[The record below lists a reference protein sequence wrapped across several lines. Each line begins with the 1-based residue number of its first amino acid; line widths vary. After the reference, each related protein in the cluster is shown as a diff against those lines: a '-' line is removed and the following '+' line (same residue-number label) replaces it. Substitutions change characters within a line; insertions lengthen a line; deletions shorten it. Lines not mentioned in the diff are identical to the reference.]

1 MDVSISKIIY
11 GFLFFLVS
19 YPHVQGQVLFQ
30 RDFSPAEGLVNR
42 YEKDFRDEICLN
54 GYWDVQI
61 IHLPSGWKSGSGVP
75 PTLPSAVDT
84 EWEKTKIK
92 IPSPINVNNWGGG
105 QDVGEGTRSP
115 YAPSSVYYPSYPKHW
130 VNARMAWLRKSMTIP
145 TEWESKQV
153 MLHFEAVAGECVVY
167 VNGKEV
173 YTHFDSYLPFEVDIT
188 RYVQPG
194 EKAEVLLGLRH
205 SKLFDKRHPLY
216 DKFGAVYPP
225 GSNTDD
231 LIGIWQDV
239 YLFGLPAV
247 RITDVFVKPWV
258 DRNELDLEVHVTNNS
273 KKKQGISLEGD
284 IRKWINNN
292 PSKDPLF
299 APEISWELDHASAL
313 KVNAQKIELKPGETK
328 TIHLS
333 TNVDNKLDT
342 WSPDSPNLYTLLL
355 DIKSG
360 KKTVDRKAT
369 RFGWRQFK
377 IVGDEFHLNGSKIQC
392 FGDIQHPFGPYVCSR
407 RFAWAWYT
415 MIKDFGGNAVRPHA
429 QPWPRVYYDLAD
441 EMGLMVLD
449 ETALFGS
456 SIRLNLEEEITWQR
470 SREHFRQ
477 LILRDRN
484 HPSVIGWSAGNE
496 MFAIA
501 LLNKPEKSV
510 SDVWDDKM
518 VAMTLMAKEIDSTR
532 DFITLDGDRDMNG
545 RLPVWSKHFGHGL
558 NLQDL
563 QEGLNKPLIVGE
575 SGATYYGKP
584 AQLYSFAGDKAYASY
599 HGRSEALAVDLYQ
612 NVTKMAR
619 PYLAYFSPSEV
630 CWFGIEH
637 LGLGYYDYSRLPNLQ
652 DGVFAGKMYEEGKP
666 GYQFERIPPYVST
679 FNPGI
684 DPEKPL
690 YKPLPMF
697 EALKA
702 AIAGEPSPW
711 DKYTEYKYT
720 EKPAVH
726 ADQYGSA
733 LFLGDEN
740 GLLHSQLE
748 KIGVSFSGKRS
759 RLLIVDAHTYQGG
772 QEKLIEEVK
781 RQGVTILLM
790 LRNQDISPAIGTV
803 LPERMELTKR
813 EATALESNK
822 QSAWGQHFDLPALYF
837 GEIKGDKHILKCG
850 LAGDLATKGEIILA
864 ASQTDWSLFNDNPE
878 NRKCAQ
884 IVLYEQLK
892 KSEGAALVSLNVG
905 STSFIVSALDYTL
918 STEETFAFWRKL
930 FPVMGVKLN
939 PVSEWMNEESKKEH
953 DLLMDGPVNG
963 SLSQSVSIP
972 EDKQKRGYYN
982 RPYKRYEA
990 ESGKCFTTG
999 LFLSPT
1005 SVQTELQSEASNSMA
1020 TQLIEKYSYIQWKN
1034 EEAAD
1039 GLVIRFSIP
1048 DGANG
1053 GGTKGVIALYVDDKF
1068 IANIT
1073 LDSYWAWQHA
1083 LMTGQTYPDNLPSAN
1098 KFARMRFDDLRV
1110 KLDKKIPRGATFKLV
1125 KVDNNKIPYTIDF
1138 VELEAVPSP
1147 VTFESITDQ
1156 NKVSYHLSDGPL
1168 DQFIANNGGKT
1179 IYLPA
1184 GKYDV
1189 HERIFIHKPH
1199 TKIIGAGMWYT
1210 EIYFASPSDK
1220 AESYPKR
1227 GIQTNQDNTLL
1238 DGLYITTANDRRYF
1252 VLPDGQNG
1260 GVGKGLMGSFGSN
1273 STIRNVWI
1281 EHFECGGWIT
1291 GSNHLTVQQSRFR
1304 NQYADGINL
1313 ATGSKNSVVEYCSFR
1328 NNGDDDMAS
1337 WSSGKNMCEN
1347 ITYRYCT
1354 AENNWRAS
1362 SVGFFGGSGHKALN
1376 LLVTDGM
1383 EAALRATTDFPGQPF
1398 SEEGIHLY
1406 ENISIYNC
1414 GAQEG
1419 PLGYKGDI
1427 ISGKTA
1433 GAIHL
1438 TSYGHYDLLNVHFS
1452 NIDIYDSRSD
1462 AIYLDSGKDKMM
1474 KNIHFKNIH
1483 IKGTGR
1489 YGVSF
1494 NHAAGEA
1501 SYCNMVF
1508 ENVGDD
1514 NFGVMPKGFKFTKDE
1529 ACSAR

>member
-61 IHLPSGWKSGSGVP
+61 IHLPAGWKSGSGVP
-75 PTLPSAVDT
+75 PSLPSAVDT

-145 TEWESKQV
+145 AEWEAKQV
-153 MLHFEAVAGECVVY
+153 ILHFEAVAGECVVY

-216 DKFGAVYPP
+216 NKFGAVYPP

-299 APEISWELDHASAL
+299 AAEISWELDHASAL

-510 SDVWDDKM
+510 SDGWDDKM
-518 VAMTLMAKEIDSTR
+518 VAMTLTAKEIDPTR
-532 DFITLDGDRDMNG
+532 DFVTLDGDRDMNG
-545 RLPVWSKHFGHGL
+545 RLSVWSKHFGHGL

-563 QEGLNKPLIVGE
+563 PQGLNKPLIVGE

-584 AQLYSFAGDKAYASY
+584 AQLYPFAGDKAYASY

-612 NVTKMAR
+612 HVTKMAR

-637 LGLGYYDYSRLPNLQ
+637 LGLGYYDYSRLPNLH
-652 DGVFAGKMYEEGKP
+652 DGVFAGKIYEEGKP

-711 DKYTEYKYT
+711 DRYTEYKQT

-726 ADQYGSA
+726 AEQYGRA
-733 LFLGDEN
+733 LFLGDKN
-740 GLLHSQLE
+740 GLLHRQLK
-748 KIGVSFSGKRS
+748 KIGIDLSEKPSQF
-759 RLLIVDAHTYQGG
+759 LIIDAHTYQGG

-781 RQGVTILLM
+781 REGGTILLM

-822 QSAWGQHFDLPALYF
+822 QSAWGNHFDLPALYF

-850 LAGDLATKGEIILA
+850 LAGDLTTKGEIILT
-864 ASQTDWSLFNDNPE
+864 ASGTDWSLFNENPE

-892 KSEGAALVSLNVG
+892 KPEGAALVSLNVG

-930 FPVMGVKLN
+930 FPVMGIKLN
-939 PVSEWMNEESKKEH
+939 PASEWMNEESRKEH
-953 DLLMDGPVNG
+953 DLLMDGPVDEA
-963 SLSQSVSIP
+963 LSQSVSFH
-972 EDKQKRGYYN
+972 EDTQKRGYYN

-1005 SVQTELQSEASNSMA
+1005 SVQTELQSEASNSRA
-1020 TQLIEKYSYIQWKN
+1020 TQLIEKDAYIQWKN

-1048 DGANG
+1048 DGVNG
-1053 GGTKGVIALYVDDKF
+1053 GGTKGVIALYVDDRF
-1068 IANIT
+1068 ISNIT

-1083 LMTGQTYPDNLPSAN
+1083 FMTGQTYPDNLPAVN

-1110 KLDKKIPRGATFKLV
+1110 KLDKKIPGGATFKLV

-1138 VELEAVPSP
+1138 VELEAVPPP
-1147 VTFESITDQ
+1147 VTYETISDQ
-1156 NKVSYHLSDGPL
+1156 NKVCYHLSDGPL
-1168 DQFIANNGGKT
+1168 DQFIAHNGGKT
-1179 IYLPA
+1179 IYIPA

-1189 HERIFIHKPH
+1189 YERIFIHKPH
-1199 TKIIGAGMWYT
+1199 TRIIGAGMWHT
-1210 EIYFASPSDK
+1210 EIYFASPADK

-1227 GIQTNQDNTLL
+1227 GIQTDQDNTLL

-1252 VLPDGQNG
+1252 ILPDGQNG
-1260 GVGKGLMGSFGSN
+1260 GVGKGLMGSFGAN
-1273 STIRNVWI
+1273 STIRNVWV

-1291 GSNHLTVQQSRFR
+1291 ATNHLTIQQSRFR

-1337 WSSGKNMCEN
+1337 WSSGKNRCEN

-1376 LLVTDGM
+1376 LLITDGM

-1414 GAQEG
+1414 GVQAG
-1419 PLGYKGDI
+1419 PLGYRGDI

-1462 AIYLDSGKDKMM
+1462 AIYLDAGKDKMM
-1474 KNIHFKNIH
+1474 RNIHFKNIH
-1483 IKGTGR
+1483 INGTGR
-1489 YGVSF
+1489 YGISF
-1494 NHAAGEA
+1494 NHAVGEA

-1508 ENVGDD
+1508 ENVGED
-1514 NFGVMPKGFKFTKDE
+1514 NFGVIPKGFKFTKDE